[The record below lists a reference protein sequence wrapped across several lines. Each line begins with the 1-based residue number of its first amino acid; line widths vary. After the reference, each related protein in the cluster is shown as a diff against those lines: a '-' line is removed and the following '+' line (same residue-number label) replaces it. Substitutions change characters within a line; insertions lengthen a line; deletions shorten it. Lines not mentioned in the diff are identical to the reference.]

1 MFLNAKITFYFGLQL
16 LGEKYYRKI
25 RSICNNIT
33 AQAFKLKTTPNNM
46 AKSQVYTRTG
56 DKGLTTIIG
65 GSRVPKYTL
74 RLEAYGTVDELSS
87 FIGNL
92 VADDSV
98 IDEQRYDL
106 LKVQNMLFNIG
117 GYLATPPEI
126 RKPEVAGLTQ
136 ENIEEMERWID
147 AMDSQL
153 PQLHNFI
160 IPGGCKASAKAN
172 MARTV
177 CRRAERR
184 VLQLAAEEEINT
196 LVLAYINR
204 LSDYLFVIGRYL
216 NKFADY
222 EEIVWQKPENIG

>member
-1 MFLNAKITFYFGLQL
+1 MI
-16 LGEKYYRKI
+16 
-25 RSICNNIT
+25 
-33 AQAFKLKTTPNNM
+33 FKTM
-46 AKSQVYTRTG
+46 AKSSVYTRTG
-56 DKGLTTIIG
+56 DGINTSIIG
-65 GSRVPKYTL
+65 GERIPKYSL

-117 GYLATPPEI
+117 GYLATPPAL
-126 RKPEVAGLTQ
+126 RKQDVAGLTLQ
-136 ENIEEMERWID
+136 NIKEMEGWID
-147 AMDSQL
+147 TMDEQL
-153 PQLHNFI
+153 PKLNNFI

-184 VLQLAAEEEINT
+184 VLQLASQEEIDN
-196 LVLAYINR
+196 LVISYINR

-222 EEIVWQKPENIG
+222 EELTWQKPDNL

>member
-1 MFLNAKITFYFGLQL
+1 
-16 LGEKYYRKI
+16 
-25 RSICNNIT
+25 
-33 AQAFKLKTTPNNM
+33 M
-46 AKSQVYTRTG
+46 AKSKVYTRTG
-56 DKGLTTIIG
+56 DGIKTSIIG
-65 GSRVPKYTL
+65 GDRIPKYSL
-74 RLEAYGTVDELSS
+74 RLEAYGTVDELSA

-98 IDEQRYDL
+98 IDQQRVDL

-117 GYLATPPEI
+117 GYLATPPQI
-126 RKPEVAGLTQ
+126 RKPEVPGLTQ
-136 ENIEEMERWID
+136 DNITEMEGWID
-147 AMDSQL
+147 DMDDQL

-184 VLQLAAEEEINT
+184 IVQLAEQEELNL

-216 NKFADY
+216 NKFANF
-222 EEIVWQKPENIG
+222 EEITWQKPENL